1 MKMQFKT
8 ICQRHY
14 NRTHIHKHRH
24 SHWQQ
29 VEEENVKMKII
40 MKERRKMNYEVCE
53 LRTANLGLSSGSQYC
68 LDLAE
73 RSLRT

>member
-14 NRTHIHKHRH
+14 NRTHTHTQ
-24 SHWQQ
+24 SVT

-53 LRTANLGLSSGSQYC
+53 LRTANLRLSNGSQYC
-68 LDLAE
+68 LDLPE
-73 RSLRT
+73 Q